1 MRNKII
7 FTAVV
12 IFMFA
17 AVLLV
22 SRHKQTFDGRIEDA
36 LNLHFANYHEAEY
49 FSGIALSV
57 LVPGQEIKNY
67 YAGYESH
74 DKSAKKISENTLFEI
89 GSITKSFIAAIMLQL
104 EKENRLHMK
113 DPIKKWLPE
122 YSKWSDLNLESIL
135 NMSSGLPNYT
145 DAPLMNAEQ
154 FLDPAKKWPPSELI
168 KFVYP
173 AGTFTPPLRSG
184 YHYTNTG
191 YILAGMIIEKASGNS
206 VQAEMESRLISAAKL
221 RNTFYPVPDID
232 AQVFGRLAEGYNYN
246 PYDNPEL
253 LGRKIKPF
261 DLSWAGAAG
270 AVISTPA
277 DIIKWVRALF
287 IENNI
292 LDQQQKQQL
301 TSVISTTSGKPI
313 TSTSNTDKEGFG
325 LGVAQV
331 YDDTIGKIWFYEGE
345 TTGFRALYIYVP
357 ETGIIISAAFNSAVN
372 NENDHSG
379 ELIRAV
385 YKIAKH
391 GVK

>member
-7 FTAVV
+7 FSVV
-12 IFMFA
+12 MLLLFGTILIF
-17 AVLLV
+17 
-22 SRHKQTFDGRIEDA
+22 SRHKQNLDNRIEDI
-36 LNLHFANYHEAEY
+36 LKLHAATYQKQEY

-57 LVPGQEIKNY
+57 LVPGQQIKNY

-89 GSITKSFIAAIMLQL
+89 GSITKSFIAAVMLQL
-104 EKENRLHMK
+104 EKENRLHMT
-113 DPIKKWLPE
+113 DTIKKWLPE
-122 YSKWSDLNLESIL
+122 YEKWSDLKIESLL
-135 NMSSGLPNYT
+135 NMSTGLPNYT

-154 FLDPAKKWPPSELI
+154 FLDPAKKWAPAELI

-184 YHYTNTG
+184 YYYTNTG

-206 VQAEMESRLISAAKL
+206 VQAEVESRLISAAKL

-232 AQVFGRLAEGYNYN
+232 SQVFARLAEGYSYN

-270 AVISTPA
+270 AGISTPA
-277 DIIKWVRALF
+277 DIIKWVHALF

-301 TSVISTTSGKPI
+301 TSLVSTTSGKPI
-313 TSTSNTDKEGFG
+313 TSTSTSDQRGFG
-325 LGVAQV
+325 LGVVQV
-331 YDDTIGKIWFYEGE
+331 YDDNIGKFWFYEGE
-345 TTGFRALYIYVP
+345 TTGFRALYVYVP